1 MLLEGL
7 TILIKINLI
16 DYRKLKKV
24 IAIQKELVIY
34 LFLIVV
40 GLGSIGYIR
49 HLKVGETKEVKNDIA
64 AWKIELIK
72 ISKVVEKVDEAKAKS
87 DRIKQ
92 IIKSI
97 DVLKSQQRKP
107 AQIIDDINIMLPSE
121 TWLSNF
127 SETDQM
133 ILLEGYSFS
142 DPGIATFMKNLEK
155 LSKYFKAIN
164 LVESKQVKVSG
175 EKVRK
180 FKIQCVRK

>member
-1 MLLEGL
+1 M
-7 TILIKINLI
+7 
-16 DYRKLKKV
+16 
-24 IAIQKELVIY
+24 
-34 LFLIVV
+34 LIVI
-40 GLGSIGYIR
+40 GLGSIGYIWY
-49 HLKVGETKEVKNDIA
+49 LKKGETVEVNNEISS
-64 AWKIELIK
+64 WKIELTK
-72 ISKVVEKVDEAKAKS
+72 INKVVEKVDEAKAKK

-97 DVLKSQQRKP
+97 DILKSKQRKP
-107 AQIIDDINIMLPSE
+107 AQVLDDINLKLPSE

-133 ILLEGYSFS
+133 VLLEGFSFS

-155 LSKYFKAIN
+155 LSQYFNAIN
-164 LVESKQVKVSG
+164 LVESKQVKISG